1 VLQTSAM
8 AHRLAANSLVSLL
21 IGCNPL
27 SIVTAHAA
35 LGGDAASVVADADGL
50 HGTAD
55 TTFLAQYDI
64 QEITDDNGMR
74 VREFLTK
81 AGVVFAV
88 AWNGPVVPDLQRLL
102 GASFDTYIQSLSA
115 LKDPGTHR
123 SLRIATSELVVEA
136 GGHMRAY
143 TGRAYLPRSI
153 PDGVSAADLR

>member
-1 VLQTSAM
+1 M
-8 AHRLAANSLVSLL
+8 AHRLAANVFLFLL

-27 SIVTAHAA
+27 GIVSAHAA
-35 LGGDAASVVADADGL
+35 LGGDAASVTADADGL
-50 HGTAD
+50 HGTAES
-55 TTFLAQYDI
+55 TLLAQYDI

-88 AWNGPVVPDLQRLL
+88 TWNGPVVPDLQRLL
-102 GASFDTYIQSLSA
+102 GASFDPYIKSLSA
-115 LKDPGTHR
+115 LKDRGMHR

-143 TGRAYLPRSI
+143 SGRAYLPRSVPI
-153 PDGVSAADLR
+153 GVSAADLR